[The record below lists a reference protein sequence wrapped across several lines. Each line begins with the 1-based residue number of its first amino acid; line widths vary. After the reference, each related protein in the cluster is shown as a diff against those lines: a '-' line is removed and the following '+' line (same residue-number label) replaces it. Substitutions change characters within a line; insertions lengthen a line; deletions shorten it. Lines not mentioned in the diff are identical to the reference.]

1 MRVIEIFMAIPR
13 LFLLLTIIAFIPP
26 EWNKYMLYAMMAVIG
41 LTSWMGS
48 ARFIRAE
55 FFKLRNQDYVL
66 AGPGVRPYDAV
77 DPVPAHAA
85 QRRHPVLVQA
95 SFGVAAAIFVET
107 GLSFLG
113 FGIKPPNPSWGQM
126 LSRAVDPT
134 TGVFNWW
141 LAVFPG
147 ILIFLTVF
155 GFNLIGDA
163 LRDAIDPKLKKQSAI

>member
-1 MRVIEIFMAIPR
+1 
-13 LFLLLTIIAFIPP
+13 
-26 EWNKYMLYAMMAVIG
+26 MLYAMMAVIG

-66 AGPGVRPYDAV
+66 AARACGLTTRSILFRHMLPNGVT
-77 DPVPAHAA
+77 
-85 QRRHPVLVQA
+85 PVLVQA